1 MAYSAFRRVR
11 YGAELMTEEQ
21 RPNSMRTIGAIARGA
36 LTGLSAGLVATV
48 VLAVAASVLTLA
60 LAFGSRPPQASVAP
74 VLSVGGVLVGVPA
87 SPAPTPAGPPTV
99 TPSPTPVQPSAPSSV
114 SAPGSVSIIAL
125 QRPIVVLPPPA
136 GDRETPSPSA
146 SSPTP
151 GPDG

>member
-1 MAYSAFRRVR
+1 
-11 YGAELMTEEQ
+11 MTEER
-21 RPNSMRTIGAIARGA
+21 RPTSTRRIGATARTA

-48 VLAVAASVLTLA
+48 LLAVAASVVTLA

-87 SPAPTPAGPPTV
+87 SPAPAPGGSPTV
-99 TPSPTPVQPSAPSSV
+99 TPSPAPLRPSAPSSV
-114 SAPGSVSIIAL
+114 SAPGSVSIIAP

-136 GDRETPSPSA
+136 GDRETPDPSA